1 MKVRTVTLWRS
12 NPVVRLSVR
21 RSERNILRAQ
31 AGSILTVN
39 FSASPEF
46 SNFCFVKIDMLEGIV
61 EHTNSML
68 TDLRENLYDTHQPT
82 FQITDVLEM
91 QDFI

>member
-1 MKVRTVTLWRS
+1 
-12 NPVVRLSVR
+12 
-21 RSERNILRAQ
+21 
-31 AGSILTVN
+31 
-39 FSASPEF
+39 
-46 SNFCFVKIDMLEGIV
+46 MLEGIV